1 MPHVRVVVVM
11 RRFERWL
18 RRCWWKE
25 WWSASAVGGRFI
37 EERVKLVVV
46 TPDERWPTICLWWLF
61 LTRGG
66 HPFVFGRDGGGKAGK
81 ESVGG

>member
-1 MPHVRVVVVM
+1 
-11 RRFERWL
+11 
-18 RRCWWKE
+18 
-25 WWSASAVGGRFI
+25 VGGRFI